1 MEYINSDQVSENYRQ
16 MAAIQVKNLIKKIY
30 GAHSYTHY
38 DEKKKEAQGELLP
51 EDDPANLIDDQGRQV
66 LQAQLVEMLMKFTTS
81 GCDKLTSLILEI
93 IGLMGRR
100 YVQVEWPSLFPSLIA
115 QLTGSQDPKIYKTVF
130 ECVKKITKKYRYM
143 FRSDELYTEMNYVIE
158 NLSQHMINSLRQCV
172 EMAGSE
178 AAQADEGIIRVLYS
192 VMNSVLH
199 IIESVLSQEEL
210 PDFYEEQLPT
220 ITMVCNF
227 VLQQNYP
234 KLAKVPQE
242 IIKAQGK
249 VVSLI

>member
-1 MEYINSDQVSENYRQ
+1 
-16 MAAIQVKNLIKKIY
+16 
-30 GAHSYTHY
+30 
-38 DEKKKEAQGELLP
+38 
-51 EDDPANLIDDQGRQV
+51 
-66 LQAQLVEMLMKFTTS
+66 
-81 GCDKLTSLILEI
+81 
-93 IGLMGRR
+93 
-100 YVQVEWPSLFPSLIA
+100 
-115 QLTGSQDPKIYKTVF
+115 
-130 ECVKKITKKYRYM
+130 M

-220 ITMVCNF
+220 ITTVCNF

-242 IIKAQGK
+242 IIKA
-249 VVSLI
+249 